1 MTELNEQALDKAAQA
16 IGNANLSNIGVPYP
30 ASACRRD
37 AEVAIRAY
45 LAATPIPSEV
55 ADVVGR
61 LRGEIKS
68 DGPSGEVTYGQV
80 FAEAATLIESL
91 SSRLAEVER
100 ERDEALNRVDELEAE
115 GEAVSVEFEK
125 DCWKRLTKAQKDIL
139 SQLDKG
145 ADLVNGDEYTPQ
157 WWIDGG
163 SRCHPRSAVVLSR
176 SPYVQLYRYEGGQ
189 PGVLFYRIT
198 PAGRAALTRSSEE

>member
-37 AEVAIRAY
+37 AEAAIRAY

-100 ERDEALNRVDELEAE
+100 ERDLARP
-115 GEAVSVEFEK
+115 
-125 DCWKRLTKAQKDIL
+125 
-139 SQLDKG
+139 KG
-145 ADLVNGDEYTPQ
+145 G
-157 WWIDGG
+157 
-163 SRCHPRSAVVLSR
+163 R
-176 SPYVQLYRYEGGQ
+176 
-189 PGVLFYRIT
+189 
-198 PAGRAALTRSSEE
+198 GRARELGEHH